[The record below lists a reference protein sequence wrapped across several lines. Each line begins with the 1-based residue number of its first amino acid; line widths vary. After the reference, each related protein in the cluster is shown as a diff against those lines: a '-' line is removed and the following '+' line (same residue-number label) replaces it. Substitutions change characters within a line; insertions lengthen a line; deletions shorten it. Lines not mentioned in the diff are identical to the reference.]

1 MTDMLQRVEPHSC
14 IGKLSEGERGD
25 KFMTQIYFFFFLRG
39 GKKKEGTMTIRMK
52 AMD

>member
-1 MTDMLQRVEPHSC
+1 MTDMLQRVEPHPC

-25 KFMTQIYFFFFLRG
+25 KFMTQIYFFFFN
-39 GKKKEGTMTIRMK
+39 GKKKEDTMTIRMK